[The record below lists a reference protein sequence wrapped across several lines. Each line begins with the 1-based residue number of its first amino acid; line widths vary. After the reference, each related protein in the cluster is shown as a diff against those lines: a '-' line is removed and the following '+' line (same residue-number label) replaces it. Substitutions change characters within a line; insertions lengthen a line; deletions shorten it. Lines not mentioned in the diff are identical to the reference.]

1 MTCGQSDGTGG
12 GGVADKHTHKVARSC
27 CVGAVSSPLCPSC
40 KPCFPACR
48 VDDAQRD
55 HVGCTAAQ
63 RRRTDR
69 TSVTKPVSNAQA
81 RIVTLKRQDPFIC
94 REKASV
100 PSLAHVWV
108 SFLRGNH
115 RTSSPPSLC
124 PTADGVTFIRDV
136 VYQDRNISTQAI
148 SLPNEQAAQTT
159 LYFRKL
165 PLGSTGRTT
174 MENLIYLRPFDVFF
188 SLFFVA
194 PALWR
199 AECEFRGGSATQR
212 GTLDWKV
219 PRRFPHAWP
228 RHCSPSSLSIVIL
241 PLGINPFLLN
251 KLCLVLPGPVPA
263 WQ

>member
-1 MTCGQSDGTGG
+1 MQRTALDRDLPPRRETDFDRRGGVIATYELWSKLRYGG
-12 GGVADKHTHKVARSC
+12 GGAADKHTHKVARSC

-40 KPCFPACR
+40 KPCFLACR
-48 VDDAQRD
+48 VDDAQRN
-55 HVGCTAAQ
+55 HVGCTAARRR

-94 REKASV
+94 REKSSV

-115 RTSSPPSLC
+115 RTSSPSLC
-124 PTADGVTFIRDV
+124 PTADGVTFIRDI

-148 SLPNEQAAQTT
+148 SLPNVQAAQTT

-174 MENLIYLRPFDVFF
+174 MENLIYLRPSDVFF

-199 AECEFRGGSATQR
+199 VECECRGGRPRSAGPWTGRFLGGFLTR
-212 GTLDWKV
+212 GHVTAH
-219 PRRFPHAWP
+219 P
-228 RHCSPSSLSIVIL
+228 L
-241 PLGINPFLLN
+241 P
-251 KLCLVLPGPVPA
+251 
-263 WQ
+263 